1 MIYIYCYTDTYQGKH
16 CTAYTDRMH
25 EAMFVSAI
33 SLFNTDFI
41 FNYDVISFLHGNKDY
56 SLFRFPVTVVI

>member
-1 MIYIYCYTDTYQGKH
+1 
-16 CTAYTDRMH
+16 MH